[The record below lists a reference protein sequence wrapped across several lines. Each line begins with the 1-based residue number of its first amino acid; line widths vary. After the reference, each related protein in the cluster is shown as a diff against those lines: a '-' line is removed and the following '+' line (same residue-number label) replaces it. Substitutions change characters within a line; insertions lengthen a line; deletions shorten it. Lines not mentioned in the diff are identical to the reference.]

1 MGFFNLFGST
11 GNNINEL
18 VEQARTTRE
27 ASIIDV
33 RTPAEFSQGH
43 IEGATNIPLDSIQE
57 IASKI
62 SDRSTPLYLY
72 CASGARSS
80 NACRFLESQGF
91 EQVTNMGGIA
101 SWRGPVIK
109 GR

>member
-1 MGFFNLFGST
+1 MGFFNLFGSL
-11 GNNINEL
+11 GSNINEL
-18 VEQARTTRE
+18 VEQARTTQG
-27 ASIIDV
+27 SLIIDV
-33 RTPAEFSQGH
+33 RTPAEYTQGH

-62 SDRSTPLYLY
+62 SDRTTPLYLY

>member
-27 ASIIDV
+27 ALIIDV

-43 IEGATNIPLDSIQE
+43 IEGATNIPLDNIQE
-57 IASKI
+57 IASKNL
-62 SDRSTPLYLY
+62 RSFYTAVSIL
-72 CASGARSS
+72 CKWRSK
-80 NACRFLESQGF
+80 L
-91 EQVTNMGGIA
+91 
-101 SWRGPVIK
+101 
-109 GR
+109 

>member
-1 MGFFNLFGST
+1 MGFFNLFGSSS
-11 GNNINEL
+11 NNINEL

-27 ASIIDV
+27 ALIIDV
-33 RTPAEFSQGH
+33 RTPTEFSQGH
-43 IEGATNIPLDSIQE
+43 IENAINIPLDSIQE
-57 IASKI
+57 IANKI
-62 SDRSTPLYLY
+62 SDRTTPLYLY

>member
-1 MGFFNLFGST
+1 MGFFNLFGSSS
-11 GNNINEL
+11 NNINEL

-27 ASIIDV
+27 ALIIDV
-33 RTPAEFSQGH
+33 RTPTEFSLGH
-43 IEGATNIPLDSIQE
+43 IENAINIPLDSIQE
-57 IASKI
+57 IANKI
-62 SDRSTPLYLY
+62 SDRTTPLYLY

>member
-1 MGFFNLFGST
+1 MGFFNLFGSSD
-11 GNNINEL
+11 NNINEL

-27 ASIIDV
+27 ALIIDV
-33 RTPAEFSQGH
+33 RTPTEFSQGH
-43 IEGATNIPLDSIQE
+43 IENAINIPLDSIQE
-57 IASKI
+57 IANKI
-62 SDRSTPLYLY
+62 SDRTTPLYLY

>member
-1 MGFFNLFGST
+1 MGFFNLFGSL

-18 VEQARTTRE
+18 VEQAHATQG
-27 ASIIDV
+27 SLIIDV
-33 RTPAEFSQGH
+33 RTPTEFAQGH
-43 IEGATNIPLDSIQE
+43 IEGATNIPLNSIQT
-57 IASKI
+57 IADKI
-62 SDRSTPLYLY
+62 SDHTTPLYLY

-80 NACRFLESQGF
+80 NACRFLEAQGF

-101 SWRGPVIK
+101 SWRGPVVK